1 MKLNAILVLI
11 TLAALVLAGCQV
23 TTPGPNATVTAPI
36 NIEINQTPAP
46 SEGAGE
52 AAPEEGIVIKATE
65 GTLVQ
70 LRPEAYDPDKDV
82 VHFFYTKPFNANGK
96 WQTKEGDA
104 GKYLVTVTASDG
116 KSNTSQDI
124 IVIITK
130 ANQAPVLECP
140 EEITAKEGELIK
152 LDCNIYDPEGESVIV
167 EYSGFMKSST
177 YQSTYDDAGD
187 YTTQIKARDKEKEA
201 ETSVKIKIIDVNR
214 APEIT
219 GVPETINAVETD
231 VITLNPRV
239 SDSDGDKVTV
249 TFSEPFD
256 KNGMWRTTIGDA
268 GAHKASIVASDGKGT
283 TKKEVEIVIAQKNTP
298 PVLKTIN
305 DITVYE
311 GETITITAE
320 ASDREEDKDKLDIT
334 VKGWMNSLSYTT
346 TYEDAGTYTVTVT
359 VSDGTYSAE
368 QTFKV
373 TVLDSNRP
381 PVFRVPA

>member
-1 MKLNAILVLI
+1 MKYSAILVLI
-11 TLAALVLAGCQV
+11 TLATLVLAGCQV
-23 TTPGPNATVTAPI
+23 TTPGTNVTVTAPI
-36 NIEINQTPAP
+36 NIEINQTPTTT
-46 SEGAGE
+46 EGAEE
-52 AAPEEGIVIKATE
+52 APEEEGIVIKATE
-65 GTLVQ
+65 GDLVQ

-82 VHFFYTKPFNANGK
+82 IHFYYTPPFNANGK

-104 GKYLVTVTASDG
+104 GRYLVTITASDG
-116 KSNTSQDI
+116 KSNTSQDV

-140 EEITAKEGELIK
+140 EEITAKEGELLK

-177 YQSTYDDAGD
+177 YQTTNNDAGD
-187 YTTQIKARDKEKEA
+187 YTVQIKARDKEKEA

-219 GVPETINAVETD
+219 GVPETINAVEGD
-231 VITLNPRV
+231 VITLNPQV

-256 KNGMWRTTIGDA
+256 KNGMLRTKIGDA
-268 GAHKASIVASDGKGT
+268 GTIKASIVASDGKGT
-283 TKKEVEIVIAQKNTP
+283 TKKEVTIVIAQKNTP

-311 GETITITAE
+311 GETVTIPAD
-320 ASDREEDKDKLDIT
+320 ASDREGDKLDIT
-334 VKGWMNSLSYTT
+334 VKGWMNSLTYTT
-346 TYEDAGTYTVTVT
+346 TYDDAGVYSVTVV
-359 VSDGTYSAE
+359 VSDGTYTTE
-368 QTFKV
+368 QTFQV
-373 TVLDSNRP
+373 TVLDQNRP
-381 PVFRVPA
+381 PIFKIPA